1 MAEVVVIGGANVDI
15 KGRAK
20 SLVLPGTSN
29 LGQVTI
35 SPGGVGRNV
44 AENLARLDVDVAL
57 VSMVGDDANGQ
68 LVRAATAKCGV
79 DVSMIGTGSAP
90 TGTYL
95 AVLDGSGEM
104 VTAVNDMRVIDD
116 LSPGFLAQYEG
127 KLAAADLLVADCNL
141 PVSSLA
147 WLASLSARAGRRLLI
162 DPISI
167 PKSRKLL
174 ALRLEAP
181 LFALMANRLQIES
194 LTGQSELEAAA
205 KQLHRMGFEN
215 VVIHLG
221 REGVMLSE
229 GSGPPAK
236 LPTLPV
242 EGIADVTGA
251 GDAAVAG
258 LALGLLMG
266 LTLLDAARLGQAAAA
281 LNLQSLSSVA
291 EDVSRDRLFS
301 LAALAQDHK

>member
-1 MAEVVVIGGANVDI
+1 MTEVIVIGGANVDI
-15 KGRAK
+15 KGRAQ

-29 LGQVTI
+29 PGQVTI

-116 LSPGFLAQYEG
+116 LSPGFLAQHEG
-127 KLAAADLLVADCNL
+127 RLAAADLLVADCNL

-174 ALRLEAP
+174 ALRVEAP
-181 LFALMANRLQIES
+181 LFALLANRLQIES

-221 REGVMLSE
+221 REGVMVSE
-229 GSGPPAK
+229 GSGPTAK
-236 LPTLPV
+236 LPALPV

-258 LALGLLMG
+258 LTLGLLMG

-281 LNLQSLSSVA
+281 LNLQSLNSVA

>member
-1 MAEVVVIGGANVDI
+1 MAEVIVIGGANVDI
-15 KGRAK
+15 KGRAQ

-29 LGQVTI
+29 PGQVTI

-116 LSPGFLAQYEG
+116 LSPGFLAQHEG
-127 KLAAADLLVADCNL
+127 RLAAADLLVADCNL

-174 ALRLEAP
+174 ALRVEAP

-221 REGVMLSE
+221 REGVMVSE
-229 GSGPPAK
+229 GSGPTAK
-236 LPTLPV
+236 LPALPV

-258 LALGLLMG
+258 LTLGLLMG

-281 LNLQSLSSVA
+281 LNLQSLNSVA

>member
-1 MAEVVVIGGANVDI
+1 MAEIIVIGGANVDI
-15 KGRAK
+15 KGRAQ

-29 LGQVTI
+29 PGRVTI

-95 AVLDGSGEM
+95 AVLDGDGEM
-104 VTAVNDMRVIDD
+104 VTAVNDMRVIDG
-116 LSPGFLAQYEG
+116 LSPGFLAQHEG
-127 KLAAADLLVADCNL
+127 RLAAADLLVTDCNL
-141 PVSSLA
+141 PVDSLA
-147 WLASLSARAGRRLLI
+147 WLASLSTRARRRLLI
-162 DPISI
+162 DPISA
-167 PKSRKLL
+167 PKSQKLL
-174 ALRLEAP
+174 DLRLEAP
-181 LFALMANRLQIES
+181 VFALVANRLQIES
-194 LTGQSELEAAA
+194 LTGQSELEVAS
-205 KQLHRMGFEN
+205 KQLHKVGFEN
-215 VVIHLG
+215 IVIHLG
-221 REGVMLSE
+221 RDGVMVSE

-236 LPTLPV
+236 LPALPV
-242 EGIADVTGA
+242 VGIADVTGA

-266 LTLLDAARLGQAAAA
+266 LTFLDAARLGQAAAA
-281 LNLQSLSSVA
+281 LNLQSLNSVA
-291 EDVSRDRLFS
+291 EDVSRDKLFS
-301 LAALAQDHK
+301 LAALAQDQK

>member
-1 MAEVVVIGGANVDI
+1 
-15 KGRAK
+15 
-20 SLVLPGTSN
+20 
-29 LGQVTI
+29 
-35 SPGGVGRNV
+35 
-44 AENLARLDVDVAL
+44 
-57 VSMVGDDANGQ
+57 MVGDDANGQ

-116 LSPGFLAQYEG
+116 LSPGFLAQHEG

-141 PVSSLA
+141 PVSSIA
-147 WLASLSARAGRRLLI
+147 WLASLSARAGLRLLI

-174 ALRLEAP
+174 ALRVEAP

-221 REGVMLSE
+221 REGVMVSE
-229 GSGPPAK
+229 GSGPTAK

-281 LNLQSLSSVA
+281 LNLAITELCRRRRKS
-291 EDVSRDRLFS
+291 
-301 LAALAQDHK
+301 

>member
-1 MAEVVVIGGANVDI
+1 
-15 KGRAK
+15 
-20 SLVLPGTSN
+20 
-29 LGQVTI
+29 
-35 SPGGVGRNV
+35 
-44 AENLARLDVDVAL
+44 
-57 VSMVGDDANGQ
+57 MVGDDANGQ

-116 LSPGFLAQYEG
+116 LSPGFLAQHEG
-127 KLAAADLLVADCNL
+127 RLAAADLLVADCNL

-174 ALRLEAP
+174 ALRVEAP

-221 REGVMLSE
+221 REGVMVSE

-258 LALGLLMG
+258 LTLGLLMG

-281 LNLQSLSSVA
+281 LNLQSLNSVA

>member
-1 MAEVVVIGGANVDI
+1 MAEIIVIGGANVDI
-15 KGRAK
+15 KGRAQ

-29 LGQVTI
+29 PGQVTI

-104 VTAVNDMRVIDD
+104 ITAVNDMRVIDD

-221 REGVMLSE
+221 REGVMVSE

-281 LNLQSLSSVA
+281 LNLQSLNSVA

>member
-1 MAEVVVIGGANVDI
+1 MRCGSRRWRSISNPTSTQRFATSSMPLSSAA
-15 KGRAK
+15 RAK
-20 SLVLPGTSN
+20 AARLRTSEAWQRSSSLAEQMSTSRVARSH
-29 LGQVTI
+29 LCCRGLRILADVTI
-35 SPGGVGRNV
+35 SPGGVGRNM

-116 LSPGFLAQYEG
+116 LSPGFLAQHEG
-127 KLAAADLLVADCNL
+127 RLAAADLLVADCNL

-162 DPISI
+162 DPISV

-194 LTGQSELEAAA
+194 LTGQSELEAGG
-205 KQLHRMGFEN
+205 K
-215 VVIHLG
+215 
-221 REGVMLSE
+221 
-229 GSGPPAK
+229 
-236 LPTLPV
+236 T
-242 EGIADVTGA
+242 T
-251 GDAAVAG
+251 
-258 LALGLLMG
+258 
-266 LTLLDAARLGQAAAA
+266 
-281 LNLQSLSSVA
+281 
-291 EDVSRDRLFS
+291 
-301 LAALAQDHK
+301 AQDGL

>member
-1 MAEVVVIGGANVDI
+1 LAEVVVIGGANVDI
-15 KGRAK
+15 KGRAQ

-29 LGQVTI
+29 PGQVTI

-174 ALRLEAP
+174 ALRVEAP

-221 REGVMLSE
+221 REGVMVSE
-229 GSGPPAK
+229 GSGPTAK
-236 LPTLPV
+236 LPALPV

-258 LALGLLMG
+258 LTLGLLMG

-281 LNLQSLSSVA
+281 LNLQSLNSVA